1 MQTVM
6 STTVLRRGLV
16 LAGVLVLAAAGPGY
30 AYVHPS
36 KNTKTSGGNDNG
48 NLSAKAQGV
57 SITYP
62 SNPPSGG
69 SHAITS
75 VDTNW
80 TPPPCWIGP
89 IADPVT
95 FKKNVMTAVKSTNT
109 PGQANYAMQAMAQ
122 YQMHYQDG
130 YTWNGSGKGYKDF
143 NVAQEGKGMFWGAVE
158 NPNSTSGD
166 RFDCNS
172 TIPFFV
178 PNGKT
183 PPPGIPNVISPEMLS
198 KLAYAHTQVPG
209 ITIETNPVNTQT
221 VNLPTWVRLQE
232 NYTPVKV
239 RASVDLG
246 GGAEIWAETTATPT
260 SVHIDPGTSY
270 STVYP
275 GSGDCAIGADGKVG
289 ADYNGDPKADPPCG
303 VTYLKSTQA
312 TGPFQLNVT
321 ATWSVSWTGSG
332 GAGGGLPDGRI
343 QQGHAVTVQ
352 EIQAVNR

>member
-1 MQTVM
+1 MQAVISGTL
-6 STTVLRRGLV
+6 LRRGLG
-16 LAGVLVLAAAGPGY
+16 LAAVIVLAAAGPSF
-30 AYVHPS
+30 ANKPVTTPP
-36 KNTKTSGGNDNG
+36 KTSGNNDNG
-48 NLSAKAQGV
+48 TLTAAAQGV

-62 SNPPSGG
+62 SNPPSGS
-69 SHAITS
+69 SHPIRA
-75 VDTNW
+75 VDVNW

-89 IADPVT
+89 ISDPVT
-95 FKKNVMTAVKSTNT
+95 FKKNVMEAVKNTNT

-130 YTWNGSGKGYKDF
+130 YTWDGSGKGYKDF
-143 NVAQEGKGMFWGAVE
+143 NVDQEGKGMFWGAVE

-183 PPPGIPNVISPEMLS
+183 PPPGTPNVITPEMLS
-198 KLAYAHTQVPG
+198 RLAYAHTQVPG

-260 SVHIDPGTSY
+260 SVHIDPGTPY
-270 STVYP
+270 ATVYP
-275 GSGDCAIGADGKVG
+275 ASGDCPIGAGGKVG

-303 VTYLKSTQA
+303 VTYLKSTQQS
-312 TGPFQLNVT
+312 GSFQLNVT

-332 GAGGGLPDGRI
+332 GAGAQLPDGRI
-343 QQGHAVTVQ
+343 QQGQAVTVQ
-352 EIQAVNR
+352 EIQAINR